1 MLPKIKKF
9 YKKNKKTIKIAIL
22 VIIILGLLLFTYK
35 TLFYSTKEKDIY
47 GVRLRG
53 LKDNEFTDK
62 EKKDVIDKTSKL
74 DKVSTVKINV
84 KGRLIKCFVNYEESA
99 DNNHIKSTMNE
110 MLGYFSDKVKGYYD
124 ITFYAKKNVE
134 DKETY
139 PLIGYKHK
147 TRDEISFEE

>member
-1 MLPKIKKF
+1 
-9 YKKNKKTIKIAIL
+9 
-22 VIIILGLLLFTYK
+22 
-35 TLFYSTKEKDIY
+35 
-47 GVRLRG
+47 
-53 LKDNEFTDK
+53 
-62 EKKDVIDKTSKL
+62 
-74 DKVSTVKINV
+74 
-84 KGRLIKCFVNYEESA
+84 
-99 DNNHIKSTMNE
+99 MNE